1 MVDGKR
7 QRRHGYIPTPKQR
20 ELRNLVSRHQ
30 FVLAEGGSRS
40 GKTFELFNDV
50 FVRACMIPGSMHL
63 IARLR
68 FNAVKRAFCYQT
80 IPRLLKARGIPA
92 AAVPL
97 NKTDWFYELPNGSQI
112 WIAGLDEGPRLE
124 KVLGNDYS
132 TIMLDEASEIAY
144 ESFDVLL
151 SRLVPSPGL
160 RGKFLLSYNPP
171 SRTHWGYKIF
181 HERTFP
187 DGSPVPENEF
197 AWIRMNPDD
206 NKAHLPEE
214 YFKTLSM
221 MSEAKQRRFRYGEYS
236 DDQGTLW
243 KREYFHRTVICEE
256 MLRVVIGVDPSGTV
270 DGDEIGI
277 IVAAAN
283 GRHDADG
290 LELFTVLDD
299 YSLHGTPREWAQAI
313 WDAYQKWGADLV
325 VAEKNFGGDMVE
337 DVIKRN
343 HRNMNVKLIT
353 SSRAK
358 IVRAEPISALYE
370 HGRVDHLTLQS
381 DAGILNPFQ
390 TLEDELCQ
398 YEPGKSKS
406 PNRLDALVFALSE
419 LSGDGPS
426 MFDVL

>member
-1 MVDGKR
+1 MTLVSQQFR
-7 QRRHGYIPTPKQR
+7 LEPKQV
-20 ELRNLVSRHQ
+20 EQQKLIIDNQ

-40 GKTFELFNDV
+40 GKTFGFTNAV
-50 FVRACMIPGSMHL
+50 FIRSCLKPSDHL
-63 IARLR
+63 ICRLR
-68 FNAVKRAFCYQT
+68 FAHVKRAICYQT
-80 IPRLLKARGIPA
+80 MPRLLRARGIPPSA
-92 AAVPL
+92 ISL
-97 NKTDWFYELPNGSQI
+97 NKTDWFYELPNGSRI

-124 KVLGNDYS
+124 KVLGNDFA
-132 TIMLDEASEIAY
+132 TIYVNEASEVGY
-144 ESFDVLL
+144 ESFDILL
-151 SRLVPSPGL
+151 SRLLPPDGM
-160 RGKFLLSYNPP
+160 RGKFFIDYNPP
-171 SRTHWGYKIF
+171 SRQHWGFKIF
-181 HERTFP
+181 HLRTFP
-187 DGSPVPENEF
+187 DGNPVPNDDF
-197 AWIRMNPDD
+197 ALIKMNPDD
-206 NKAHLPEE
+206 NSHLPPE

-243 KREYFHRTVICEE
+243 KREYFHRTTIFEE
-256 MLRVVIGVDPSGTV
+256 MLQVVIGVDPSGTV

-313 WDAYQKWGADLV
+313 WDAYQKWRADLV

-370 HGRVDHLTLQS
+370 RGRVDHLVLQS
-381 DAGILNPFQ
+381 DAGTLNPFQ